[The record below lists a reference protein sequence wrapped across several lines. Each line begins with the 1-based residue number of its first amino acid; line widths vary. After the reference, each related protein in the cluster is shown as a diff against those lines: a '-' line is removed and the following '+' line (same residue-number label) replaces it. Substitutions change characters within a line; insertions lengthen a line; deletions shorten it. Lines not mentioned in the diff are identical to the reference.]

1 MICATHKLIQH
12 VLKSLNIWFWLVFAR
27 ILVAF
32 HLVRKLAK
40 CVVTM
45 KAGSAPVMDHITIH
59 QAGSGKDLRRQT

>member
-1 MICATHKLIQH
+1 
-12 VLKSLNIWFWLVFAR
+12 VFVR

-45 KAGSAPVMDHITIH
+45 MGGSAPAMDHIMIP
-59 QAGSGKDLRRQT
+59 QVGFGKGLRQQT